1 MAKHSA
7 LRRRFD
13 RTLGYRIEA
22 AAVFL
27 LFGFLKLLPADT
39 ASDFGGWV
47 GRTLGP
53 RLGASRKAAR
63 NLERA
68 LPELDGAAHR
78 RILMASWD
86 NLGRTMAEYPHLGT
100 IAAEW
105 DKRVEM
111 RGAEHIRALA
121 EDGKPGLCITGHFAN
136 WELAA
141 LACHKQG
148 LDIAIVYRAPNNP
161 WVDRLLARAR
171 GSLQAMLLPKGKEA
185 ARGLV
190 ATMRRGGHVGIL
202 VDQKLNEG
210 IPVPFLGR
218 DAMTGTLMADLAL
231 RHDAPVVPIRVVRQ
245 PRGARFRIEALP
257 PLDLPRGGDRSEAVT
272 ACMLAANRL
281 LEGWVRETPGQW
293 LWQHRRWPD

>member
-1 MAKHSA
+1 MAKHSL

-13 RTLGYRIEA
+13 RTLGYRLEA
-22 AAVFL
+22 AAVHL
-27 LFGFLKLLPADT
+27 LFAVLRLLPADR

-53 RLGASRKAAR
+53 RLGASRKALR

-68 LPELDGAAHR
+68 LPELDGAAR
-78 RILMASWD
+78 RAVLAQSWD

-100 IAAEW
+100 IAREW
-105 DKRVEM
+105 ESRVELA
-111 RGAEHIRALA
+111 GADHIRALKD
-121 EDGKPGLCITGHFAN
+121 DGRPGLCVTGHFGN

-141 LACHKQG
+141 LACHKLG
-148 LDIAIVYRAPNNP
+148 LDITIVYRAPNNP
-161 WVDRLLARAR
+161 WVDRLLAGAR
-171 GSLQAMLLPKGKEA
+171 GALQGMLVPKGREA
-185 ARGLV
+185 ARGLL
-190 ATMRRGGHVGIL
+190 ATVRRGGHVGIL

-218 DAMTGTLMADLAL
+218 DAMTGTVMADLAL
-231 RHDAPVVPIRVVRQ
+231 RYDAPVVPIRVVRAA
-245 PRGARFRIEALP
+245 RGARFRIEAYP
-257 PLDLPRGGDRSEAVT
+257 PLDLPRTGDREADVR
-272 ACMLAANRL
+272 AAMLAANRL